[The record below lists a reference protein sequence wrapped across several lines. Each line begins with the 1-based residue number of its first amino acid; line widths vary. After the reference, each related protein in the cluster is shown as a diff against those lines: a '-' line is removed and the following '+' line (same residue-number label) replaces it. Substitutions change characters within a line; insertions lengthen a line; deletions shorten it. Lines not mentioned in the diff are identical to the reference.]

1 MIEEWKDIPE
11 YEGLYQVS
19 NLGNIKSF
27 KFGKEKL
34 LKLNASSNDYLI
46 TRLCKNNKPKTFKVH
61 QLMAITF
68 LNHTPCK
75 LDLVVNHINFNK
87 QDNRLDNLE
96 IVTNRVNSNRK
107 HLKSTSKYTGVS
119 WHKNEK
125 KWQVVFRID
134 NKLKHF
140 GYFENE
146 IDAKNVYQKEINK
159 INSTRC
165 YKLIKNY

>member
-1 MIEEWKDIPE
+1 MLVHIKKIIQAAEK
-11 YEGLYQVS
+11 
-19 NLGNIKSF
+19 GNYAVGAF
-27 KFGKEKL
+27 
-34 LKLNASSNDYLI
+34 N
-46 TRLCKNNKPKTFKVH
+46 
-61 QLMAITF
+61 
-68 LNHTPCK
+68 
-75 LDLVVNHINFNK
+75 VN
-87 QDNRLDNLE
+87 NLE

-125 KWQVVFRID
+125 KWQVMFRID

-165 YKLIKNY
+165 

>member
-1 MIEEWKDIPE
+1 M
-11 YEGLYQVS
+11 
-19 NLGNIKSF
+19 GNIKSF

-119 WHKNEK
+119 FEK
-125 KWQVVFRID
+125 DRNKWLAQIRVDGKIK
-134 NKLKHF
+134 KLGRF
-140 GYFENE
+140 DSEL
-146 IDAKNVYQKEINK
+146 DASNAYQKELKTI
-159 INSTRC
+159 
-165 YKLIKNY
+165 L

>member
-1 MIEEWKDIPE
+1 
-11 YEGLYQVS
+11 
-19 NLGNIKSF
+19 
-27 KFGKEKL
+27 
-34 LKLNASSNDYLI
+34 
-46 TRLCKNNKPKTFKVH
+46 
-61 QLMAITF
+61 MAITF

-125 KWQVVFRID
+125 KWQVMFRID

-165 YKLIKNY
+165 